1 MSYAADL
8 KSHND
13 KYVPTKT
20 NGQLPLPPARKVA
33 VLLCMDARVIPE
45 AALGIKEGEAHV
57 IRNAGARAT
66 DAVRSLVI
74 SQQLL
79 GTNEIVVIGHTDCG
93 METFTTEQAR
103 GIVTKS
109 LSLDPSSEGGKY
121 ISNLE
126 FQEFPKVH
134 ANVVSDVAFLKSHE
148 LIKKETKISGWVY
161 DVKDG
166 SISQVA

>member
-33 VLLCMDARVIPE
+33 VLLCMDARVVPE

-57 IRNAGARAT
+57 IRNAGARAP
-66 DAVRSLVI
+66 DAIRSLVI

-79 GTNEIVVIGHTDCG
+79 ATEEIVVVGHTDCG

-103 GIVTKS
+103 GIVTKN
-109 LSLDPSSEGGKY
+109 LSLDDASEGGK
-121 ISNLE
+121 IVNSLE

-134 ANVVSDVAFLKSHE
+134 ANVESDVAFLKSHP
-148 LIKKETKISGWVY
+148 LIKKDS
-161 DVKDG
+161 VKDG
-166 SISQVA
+166 SITQVA

>member
-33 VLLCMDARVIPE
+33 VLLCMDARVVPE

-57 IRNAGARAT
+57 IRNAGARAP
-66 DAVRSLVI
+66 DAIRSLVI

-79 GTNEIVVIGHTDCG
+79 ATEEIVVVGHTDCG

-103 GIVTKS
+103 GIVTKN
-109 LSLDPSSEGGKY
+109 LSLDDSSEGGK
-121 ISNLE
+121 IVNSLE

-134 ANVVSDVAFLKSHE
+134 ANVESDVAFLKSHP
-148 LIKKETKISGWVY
+148 LIKKDSKISGWVY
-161 DVKDG
+161 K
-166 SISQVA
+166 